1 MCLITVDSLL
11 LSLVKLS
18 SVVFVVVVVVIVVL
32 LMVYVETIS
41 TLVAAIST
49 GDVSVK

>member
-1 MCLITVDSLL
+1 MCLIAVDLL
-11 LSLVKLS
+11 LLWLVKLS
-18 SVVFVVVVVVIVVL
+18 PVVFAAVVIVVL